1 MKQVEE
7 VEGER
12 GKGKGTAKINLTSAF
27 FRHNF
32 VKKIDGKIAADW
44 IRQRFTKIQPA

>member
-1 MKQVEE
+1 LRRRR
-7 VEGER
+7 GEKE
-12 GKGKGTAKINLTSAF
+12 KGDAKINLISVF
-27 FRHNF
+27 FRHTF